1 MNKFLLFKYLFGKAQ
16 DCYERKEF
24 MIALKYLNETIF
36 FSFSLPNKFI
46 SDTYELRGL
55 IKMHLNQH
63 MESIIDFNKA
73 INFSPKNASLFFYR
87 YSCYLVLS
95 KYDAAIKD
103 CEGLIELEPYESI
116 HHNNLKFLKNHHK

>member
-1 MNKFLLFKYLFGKAQ
+1 
-16 DCYERKEF
+16 
-24 MIALKYLNETIF
+24 MIALQYLNETIF
-36 FSFSLPNKFI
+36 FSLSLPSKFI

-73 INFSPKNASLFFYR
+73 INFSPKNALLFFYR

-103 CEGLIELEPYESI
+103 CEKLI
-116 HHNNLKFLKNHHK
+116 KFHLLPHIAIKEKQLREKN